1 MFRVINLKEKVLS
14 AINEYN
20 LIEENETILVGV
32 SGGPD
37 SMALLYVLM
46 EIRSS
51 LNFNL
56 IIAHVNHGV
65 RGEDARADQLFVEEI
80 SKNLNI
86 PYYTKNVNMIE
97 YGKERGISSEEAGRE
112 LRYGFFREILEDLG
126 GGKIA
131 VAHNM
136 NDQGETLLMRI
147 MRGTGIDGLK
157 GMGFVNQD
165 IIRPILGIDRKE
177 IEAYIENNNI
187 RTVLDKTNLMPIYS
201 RNKVR
206 LELIPYIEENFNPNI
221 INTLWRMS
229 KISSIDSNFLESYS
243 EKRFNIVMKKQE
255 KECIILDMEM
265 FLSEDICIQ
274 QRIIRNSIL
283 KINGSLQGISENQ
296 ISNALNVFSMSDTG
310 KEVHMSNNIVA
321 KKSYGD
327 LIIERHKKKEDN
339 KYLYELKFPGVNNFE
354 NIGYDFN
361 LEVIS
366 IDKNFEMKKN
376 KLTRY
381 FDFDKVQGKMAVR
394 NRLNGDKFVPFGMG
408 GTKKLKDYFIDEKI
422 QKELRDNIP
431 LVVDEGNILW
441 VVGYRTHE
449 KYKVTMD
456 TKKVLVI
463 SYNKIDNTY

>member
-1 MFRVINLKEKVLS
+1 
-14 AINEYN
+14 
-20 LIEENETILVGV
+20 
-32 SGGPD
+32 
-37 SMALLYVLM
+37 
-46 EIRSS
+46 
-51 LNFNL
+51 
-56 IIAHVNHGV
+56 
-65 RGEDARADQLFVEEI
+65 
-80 SKNLNI
+80 
-86 PYYTKNVNMIE
+86 
-97 YGKERGISSEEAGRE
+97 
-112 LRYGFFREILEDLG
+112 
-126 GGKIA
+126 
-131 VAHNM
+131 
-136 NDQGETLLMRI
+136 